1 MNDTELLRQYAQ
13 HGSPEAFRE
22 LVARHTNLVY
32 ACARQRLHDDHA
44 AQDVTQAAFL
54 ALAQQAQHLSLRG
67 SLSTWLYG
75 VTRHLCRNH
84 LRREQ
89 RRQEREM
96 RAFADHPSTVPGPAH
111 TVWEELE
118 PHLAGALDALSGA
131 DREVI
136 LLRFYRQASHRQ
148 IADQLRISEDAAEK
162 RVSRA
167 LERLR
172 GLFAR
177 QGVVLSATVLAGVLT
192 ANISTAAPAGLAAS
206 VAGAALAGNGALQL
220 FTTGGI
226 AIMSTKLKI
235 AAGAAIVCLLA
246 GGTGL
251 YVWQTNPGPAATA
264 NNEPSPAVATTPS
277 QSPRPTAVA
286 SATTRNTNTTAAPVA
301 TVPPPVRPRGQNQ
314 YADPKQ
320 ACATLLLAFQ
330 QRDPAALAESI
341 AAPTAERK
349 ATFCR
354 ILPVMFAMGD
364 LSQACLTRFGETLV
378 DKQVIYLQGESLA
391 RWLALVPQALVSM
404 DGAAAKLDF
413 TGIVDSGALERLP
426 LGTVLEFRQVDGA
439 WKLWIAHEP
448 NRKEVRLAE
457 HAERLVPVLQ
467 TLTTDVQQGRFATAE
482 EVRRAMEEAA
492 QTVMTNAAPATRH
505 AP

>member
-1 MNDTELLRQYAQ
+1 
-13 HGSPEAFRE
+13 
-22 LVARHTNLVY
+22 
-32 ACARQRLHDDHA
+32 
-44 AQDVTQAAFL
+44 
-54 ALAQQAQHLSLRG
+54 
-67 SLSTWLYG
+67 
-75 VTRHLCRNH
+75 
-84 LRREQ
+84 
-89 RRQEREM
+89 
-96 RAFADHPSTVPGPAH
+96 
-111 TVWEELE
+111 
-118 PHLAGALDALSGA
+118 
-131 DREVI
+131 
-136 LLRFYRQASHRQ
+136 
-148 IADQLRISEDAAEK
+148 
-162 RVSRA
+162 
-167 LERLR
+167 
-172 GLFAR
+172 
-177 QGVVLSATVLAGVLT
+177 
-192 ANISTAAPAGLAAS
+192 
-206 VAGAALAGNGALQL
+206 
-220 FTTGGI
+220 
-226 AIMSTKLKI
+226 MSTKLKI